1 MNKLRYRIVFNKA
14 RGMLMAVG
22 ESARSCVKGAGQ
34 TGALDSSVPAALGHP
49 ALRRLT
55 LLFGAAFGGFLWAS
69 HVQAQI
75 IADPKA
81 PSQNQAIVLKAAN
94 GVPQV
99 NVREP
104 SAAGVSRNVYSQFDV
119 AKGGA
124 ILNNSR
130 VNVQTELGGWV
141 EANPWLKAG
150 PARVI
155 LNEVNSSNPSALRG
169 YIEVAGQKAE
179 VVIANPSGIS
189 VDGGGFI
196 NVSRAT
202 LSTGSPLMMDGRL
215 TGYDVQR
222 GQIVIDGAGLDASKT
237 DYTALISRS
246 LVLNAA
252 LWAQRLNV
260 VTGVNKVEEGESPAV
275 TEVGKASDAAPQF
288 AIDASRLGGMY
299 ANQIFL
305 VGTEAGV
312 GVRNAGE
319 IGAAAGQLVVTS
331 EGRLENTGTLAASK
345 GMQVTVRD
353 AVDNKGKMQAGEDL
367 ALKSAAVVNGG
378 SISAGGQLVA
388 AVSGDFDNRGGSIE
402 ARRVELGSA
411 NGTLLNA
418 DGKIVQGGS
427 SALNV
432 TVGSANN
439 SDGVLGQAASATD
452 GATGGAGGAGNG
464 SGGGTGPDSGT
475 GAGTGGGAGGTT
487 GSGNTGGTGTG
498 TGTGGTAIPELP
510 AGELKFAAMDNQY
523 GLVTATGG
531 ISLDT
536 TALTNQRG
544 QVNLRTLKIDGGTL
558 DNSQG
563 QIGVQQDATLRLS
576 ALNNQGGRLLA
587 GGAFNASLGE
597 FDNSIGL
604 LQANKL
610 SIDVARYLNNDS
622 GTILHLGTGDAA
634 INVGGKLQQTGG
646 KLETAGNLDLRTG
659 EISGTG
665 SKLNIGG
672 NFALTSGA
680 TGAEQGDWR
689 IGGSAQMDTGA
700 LTNTSGAIAAA
711 GDLSLKA
718 AALSNQHGQIST
730 GGQASLQVAGDV
742 DNTSGQLQAQKA
754 MTLAAS
760 GAVRNQDGSIETLG
774 SQSSLAVDA
783 AAIDNSTGRIVNAG
797 SGPLALKAATIS
809 NSGNIGGNGAM
820 NIDAA
825 IVANAAQGRMT
836 AAGDVT
842 LNVSSLLKNEGSISN
857 GGSFTLSQSRSALAN
872 SGEILAK
879 GPLKIENAS
888 IDNRAGTIATAEGST
903 SRIDIASGSLQND
916 AGTIRAD
923 GSASARIVGDASN
936 AGGYLGSGGALELRA
951 GGGIN
956 NDSGRIE
963 SRDELVLAGDALTN
977 RAGSIVSAGAGQS
990 SLTISRYIT
999 NNGLIGSNGSMAIG
1013 AESLTNGASGAITAM
1028 SDLDLKVRSELT
1040 NLDGQ
1045 ISTQGKLNFD
1055 QQGASLRNS
1064 GTITSKGAATL
1075 NARELDNRDGQIITA
1090 SGSGIAS
1097 SVGKLDNRSGII
1109 SSGADTVINAAGAID
1124 NGAGEIQA
1132 AHDLQLSAGGAITN
1146 AGGLVQATG
1155 AGSTVQLNADSI
1167 DNTTGR
1173 IVNVGTGTTSLA
1185 ANGHIEN
1192 SGQIAGNGKLELS
1205 ADSLRNQAQGT
1216 VSAAGDM
1223 ALAVHASLDNAGA
1236 ISSDGTL
1243 QANQAGL
1250 NLRNSGTMVA
1260 AGAVDLTTATLNN
1273 DGGKLATAQGS
1284 NASVNLNAQGISN
1297 QGGTIMSDNKADLH
1311 VAGDI
1316 VNNGGLLQARSD
1328 MGIEAGGTVKNDG
1341 GNIEA
1346 VSATSSLHLKA
1357 GDLANDTGRI
1367 VNVGTGRTTVEAAH
1381 GITSN
1386 GTIAGNGA
1394 LEISAATLENKAN
1407 GTIASAQG
1415 MTTTVTGSLANA
1427 GTINSG
1433 GTLQLNAN
1441 GATVTNSKLIVSQG
1455 QLTLHAGDLVNDGGQ
1470 LATAKDSGAAMT
1482 IDAASIS
1489 NRSGVIMS
1497 DAAATIDSTGKLDN
1511 TQGTLQ
1517 SASSLDIDAAGAMSN
1532 NGGVVEALAS
1542 NATLGLHA
1550 GSLANGTGRIVNV
1563 GSSATT
1569 VSVDTTLDNAGLI
1582 AGNGNLAMTAA
1593 DLANRTGGTI
1603 AASGGK
1609 LDLTVGHGM
1618 DNAGAISSRT
1628 TFTLN
1633 AAGKAVRNS
1642 GQLVSGTDASLTMGA
1657 FTNDGG
1663 QLVTVKNGGGNLR
1676 LDAASVSNASGA
1688 IVADGSANITSR
1700 GTLGNQGG
1708 VIETSASSGTLDI
1721 TSGTIDNG
1729 TGRIVNVGTGATT
1742 ITAGGA
1748 VTSSGQIAGNGTLNI
1763 GAATLDNTSAGGI
1776 SSGANL
1782 NFGVRQSL
1790 SNAGKISSGG
1800 ILTFEQAAAQFSN
1813 SGQIASA
1820 GAINVHAASINNNGG
1835 QIATATAGGANI
1847 ALDSVGAMSNRG
1859 GAIAAAG
1866 NASVVSGAGF
1876 DNTQGQVQAAGN
1888 LTVDASGILTNNSG
1902 ALEALGAGS
1911 RLDVQASSIN
1921 NLAGRIVNAGNART
1935 SITSASSIINSGT
1948 MAGNGALVLNAQT
1961 LQNQAG
1967 GVVSAVTT
1975 LDLLVRQQ
1983 LDNQGGTISSGG
1995 ALTFNQAGATFAN
2008 SGRMGSGGEMSIV
2021 ASSIANDGG
2030 QLYTVSGTGR
2040 GITLQAN
2047 SLSNLGGAVS
2057 ADGLLLATINGAVGN
2072 NGGTLHAG
2080 ADLTLNAAGAL
2091 NNGSG
2096 TIEAAGAASKL
2107 TVNAQSVAS
2116 SGRIVNAGSG
2126 NTAITSAGGITNS
2139 GTIAGNGAL
2148 ELHASTLLNQAGG
2161 QLGSGTSMLLD
2172 VNQQLDNQGTI
2183 GSGGTLT
2190 FDEASATFSN
2200 SGQVA
2205 AKGRA
2210 LINASTFT
2218 NSGQV
2223 STVDGY
2229 GAELAITTN
2238 GFANS
2243 GQLVADGKAT
2253 LTIAGVANNA
2263 GGTVQAGTDLQLT
2276 SGSALQNNGG
2286 VIEAVGA
2293 GSTLT
2298 INSDSIDNGTGRIA
2312 NKGNGSTQLL
2322 SRGAIAN
2329 NGTIAG
2335 MGNLLLSGTT
2345 LWNGVSGTIASG
2357 QGMDLAITQQLN
2369 NQGKVNSGGT
2379 LTFNQTGAGFVN
2391 SGQVLSGGNAFISAQ
2406 YVNNDGGTLGTAGG
2420 SGADLTLNTPQLSN
2434 SGGRIATDRD
2444 LFVSAGTVGSLGEI
2458 FGGRDLAISMNGDYV
2473 QNAGT
2478 QQVHSNRDLS
2488 LAVTGNITNN
2498 GTLGAEGT
2506 LTLSG
2511 NQVTNQAGAVI
2522 EGGAVAIR
2530 AAGDLANSGEING
2543 ESELDLVAANIS
2555 NTSGIVGGNV
2565 TVRTSNLNNTGAN
2578 ALIGS
2583 TGNMALGVDGT
2594 LNNVQDGTLYSSGS
2608 MVIGATNGGL
2618 SAQVNNV
2625 SSTIEA
2631 SGNLGLNAVKLQNI
2645 RDNASIV
2652 QVTRTETVNM
2662 AMPSWY
2668 KPGGNP
2674 NSYDPGSSN
2683 YTPWEVYFVN
2693 PADILESEK
2702 LITPDGYE
2710 ITRAV
2715 IRTHAN
2721 DSAFFS
2727 ALSGYFAKWGS
2738 RSRIPTSDG
2747 VRVIYY
2753 YESRTATNPDQGGA
2767 AQDAYQLPD
2776 SRQVEWNTPEYNF
2789 SSAYGSCSTNCLRI
2803 VTQPAYDDPVHTILR
2818 HTERHTGTQ
2827 TSDQLEEK
2835 RVANHTIVEDQISPS
2850 AGKAGQILSG
2860 GNMRLTVTNT
2870 LDNSLS
2876 EIKALGSLT
2885 LDGKP
2890 AIVNDAAKLLRRHS
2904 FSGTFTTYT
2913 GRYTAAWSNADINQ
2927 EIGAIS
2933 GTMLGAQGVFISAR
2947 SFRNVDI
2954 SAGTVGNFRDSV
2966 NVIGSG
2972 INGAASAGAHASAGG
2987 GNGGGAGGNVSG
2999 SAAGAYANL
3008 ANRLGSSGAGANLG
3022 SAGQAG
3028 NSGYSNQL
3036 LAGSTAS
3043 GSGAGNSLDTEG
3055 AAQSGGP
3062 AREGALLGRLSNQTR
3077 NSTLGNVNTAAG
3089 NALGQSAAAVRGESI
3104 SGVKKISPGGLFLR
3118 NPDPKG
3124 EYLFE
3129 TRPQFAKQDQWTSS
3143 DYLLD
3148 KLALDHATTQK
3159 RLGDGFYEQRLVRE
3173 QLSEL
3178 TGRAPSAGPGDDSL
3192 YKQMLNNAAS
3202 FAQQFGLRPG
3212 VSLSP
3217 EQVSHLTSDIV
3228 WLESQ
3233 AVQLP
3238 DGSIE
3243 TVLVPKVYL
3252 AHVDANAVKHS
3263 GALVTGATVTID
3275 VSETI
3280 MNQGGVIDS
3289 GNGRTLLLAGED
3301 IVNRGGTIKGGDV
3314 ALQAGRDIKNETLTV
3329 DSKWSSKVN
3338 GGSFTSLSNQ
3348 ATISATR
3355 GLVMDAG
3362 RNLTDLAG
3370 TINAGASASI
3380 FAGNNISFDT
3390 VKTGSTEYGKIGG
3403 TTINN
3408 SATYNQLSRVN
3419 VGGDLLMAAT
3429 GNLELTGTQ
3438 VSMDS
3443 GKLLA
3448 GGSVNIRA
3456 VTDEVKTNEQ
3466 GQRGKN
3472 WSRDIHENQAVVGA
3486 RVSSANDLLV
3496 SAGINQSSDLNV
3508 MGSTVAAGGALTLK
3522 ASNDLNIVSVS
3533 ETHLSDVAM
3542 HSESRSFAKKR
3553 SSTATDYNA
3562 STLAIGST
3570 IKGGNVVATSGG
3582 DTLVKASTV
3591 LADKD
3596 LSIDA
3601 KGGLSIVSAEE
3612 TSKSASTRE
3621 EKKSGF
3627 SVSFSSGNLS
3637 TGYGK
3642 SSTSSQSAQETVTQ
3656 HASSIGALDGS
3667 VKLKS
3672 GETLQVVAS
3681 DIAAKENLTLIGK
3694 NVDLAAAQNTT
3705 QSQLATQGKS
3715 SGFGV
3720 GFTVNPVAAFKDAYK
3735 SSTENSKS
3743 GSFVGKEFAKAEG
3756 AVEGASAALSV
3767 VNMQMGSNRSNSTQ
3781 NHATSEARTSTL
3793 MAGKDLTIL
3802 ATDGSITSQG
3812 AQISAEGNALILA
3825 KDNIKLDVAHN
3836 TESRSQDSKKSGFS
3850 IDTRSVQV
3858 IGMLNNS
3865 GKGNGDTDTVTGTKL
3880 SVGGSTTMA
3889 TQTGDIALTGANVV
3903 SEGSLS
3909 INAARDLTITSAQDT
3924 LHNANQSNNKAIG
3937 KVVVSDTERFSGYHN
3952 EKHKDNSDQ
3961 VTQVASNVSSLKGD
3975 VNLTAGQKYTQAS
3988 SNVLAGN
3995 DVNITAKTIDITAL
4009 QNTGSHQESNSDL
4022 KIGAFAR
4029 ISSPLID
4036 LANNVEAARKSDGR
4050 LKAMQGM
4057 AATANAYQAASAIN
4071 SMTGGAGSG
4080 VLVKGEAGI
4089 GFASSSNSSNS
4100 NDSTAQGSTINGGRN
4115 VTLTATD
4122 GDIHATGATLNAGK
4136 TLSLDAAQNIVF
4148 DASQS
4153 TLHSDGKNKSS
4164 GVEAGVGFQV
4174 GAQTGMYVYA
4184 SANMGKGH
4192 NNNDSTVNNNT
4203 ELKADTINIRSKGD
4217 TTLKGATA
4225 TANTINTDVGG
4236 KLAVE
4241 SLQDTSEFDSK
4252 QTNVG
4257 VRVQVAIGTAW
4268 SASGNVSQQNGK
4280 GSYAGVGQQ
4289 SGLFA
4294 GDGGYH
4300 VKAET
4305 IDLKGG
4311 AIASTNAAASELTTN
4326 KLTTSNIEN
4335 KMTYSASNVS
4345 MAGGTGGNSEL
4356 LKDDAGKILPLSQQ
4370 NQAFGTA
4377 KDGNVAPG
4385 LPMVEKG
4392 SDSST
4397 TYATVT
4403 DGKITIGGVTTNSV
4417 KDLGINTDASKAN
4430 TALDKLPD
4438 LQKLLKD
4445 QQAMSAATGAVIA
4458 TGKQIAGDIALG
4470 AAKAEKAAEATL
4482 KDPKSTDEQKLA
4494 ATKASEEAKQ
4504 TLKDWGTGGI
4514 YSRALNA
4521 GVGVLTGVMAG
4532 QGGGQ
4537 ITANAI
4543 APTVAKTVGDIGSE
4557 LAEKAADDRR
4567 DYLKK
4572 AQDALLSNNLDAVAE
4587 YEAKALEADALV
4599 AKWDE
4604 NGAYRVALHAAT
4616 QGLLG
4621 GLTSGNTGALESAAG
4636 VVGGNLGQQ
4645 LAADFGNAEAD
4656 RLGLKDDA
4664 RKEFV
4669 NAFQQTGAVVGG
4681 MISGA
4686 AAGNVMNQTADVGAV
4701 LAAAQGGQ
4709 AAETVDTFNRR
4720 LHWYTENPLI
4730 KKLAVEKAKEEC
4742 RGVKQCESLRALKY
4756 GDALERVAKGMID
4769 DEQAQKNADY
4779 LLALQKVSQKP
4790 TSEGAMGSFADYI
4803 ETLKEAR
4810 QMLAKY
4816 EGQPMLVNGKP
4827 IIGEDGKPLTYFS
4840 ATKAE
4845 RADKYAE
4852 SVMSGEPDPLFPQRE
4867 ARDAKRLEDF
4877 GAINGSAKKDYIVE
4891 ETFLGGKVL
4900 DGTLSALGKLWTGVE
4915 KVLGYEAAA
4924 GLKGGASR
4932 EIVAASSLGEKQ
4944 AIEEA
4949 RLAGGGSDA
4958 VPGPVSFM
4966 GGDDQFLK
4974 NASKRLDIDPNGKF
4988 DVIAHGS
4995 THRIE
5000 IMTANGP
5007 VVVDHRV
5014 ASKLIESAPGY
5025 NGQPIRLL
5033 SCETG
5038 ACDTGFAQNMAN
5050 KMGKAI
5056 EAPTDLVWAYGNG
5069 KMVVAPR
5076 MSPDPKSPF
5085 FNQPDLSKQGTFKI
5099 FRPEK
5104 SK

>member
-34 TGALDSSVPAALGHP
+34 TGALDSSVPAAFGHP

-367 ALKSAAVVNGG
+367 ALKSAAVLNGG
-378 SISAGGQLVA
+378 NISAGGQLVA

-439 SDGVLGQAASATD
+439 SDGVLGQAASAAD

-475 GAGTGGGAGGTT
+475 GAGTGGAGGTT
-487 GSGNTGGTGTG
+487 GSGNTGGAGTG
-498 TGTGGTAIPELP
+498 TGTGGAAIPELP
-510 AGELKFAAMDNQY
+510 AGELKFAAMDNQH

-563 QIGVQQDATLRLS
+563 QIGLQQDATLRLS

-597 FDNSIGL
+597 FDNSSGL

-622 GTILHLGTGDAA
+622 GTMLHLGTGDAT

-646 KLETAGNLDLRTG
+646 KLETAGNLALRTG

-742 DNTSGQLQAQKA
+742 DNTSGQLQANKA

-825 IVANAAQGRMT
+825 TVANAAQGRMT
-836 AAGDVT
+836 AAGEVT
-842 LNVSSLLKNEGSISN
+842 INVSSLLKNEGSISN
-857 GGSFTLSQSRSALAN
+857 GGSFTLSQSQSALVN

-956 NDSGRIE
+956 NDGGRIE
-963 SRDELVLAGDALTN
+963 SRDELVLTGDALTN

-990 SLTISRYIT
+990 SLTIGRYIT
-999 NNGLIGSNGSMAIG
+999 NNGLIGSNGSLNVS
-1013 AESLTNGASGAITAM
+1013 AESLANGASGAITAM

-1223 ALAVHASLDNAGA
+1223 ALAVHASLDNAGT
-1236 ISSDGTL
+1236 ISSAGTL

-1260 AGAVDLTTATLNN
+1260 AGAVDLTIATLNN

-1284 NASVNLNAQGISN
+1284 NASVNLNAQRISN

-1311 VAGDI
+1311 VAGDM

-1367 VNVGTGRTTVEAAH
+1367 VNVGTGSTTVEASH

-1663 QLVTVKNGGGNLR
+1663 QLVTVKNGSGNLR
-1676 LDAASVSNASGA
+1676 LDADSVSNASGA
-1688 IVADGSANITSR
+1688 IVADGSANIASR

-1742 ITAGGA
+1742 LTAGGA
-1748 VTSSGQIAGNGTLNI
+1748 VISSGQIAGNGTLNI
-1763 GAATLDNTSAGGI
+1763 VAATLDNASAGGI

-1790 SNAGKISSGG
+1790 NNAGKFSSGG

-1813 SGQIASA
+1813 SGQIAAA

-1847 ALDSVGAMSNRG
+1847 ALDSVSAMSNRS

-1888 LTVDASGILTNNSG
+1888 LTVNASGVLTNNSG

-1967 GVVSAVTT
+1967 GVVSAATT

-2008 SGRMGSGGEMSIV
+2008 SGRMGSGGEMNIV

-2057 ADGLLLATINGAVGN
+2057 ADGLLLATINGAVDN

-2107 TVNAQSVAS
+2107 TVNSQSVAS

-2190 FDEASATFSN
+2190 FDEASATFGN

-2229 GAELAITTN
+2229 GAELAIATN
-2238 GFANS
+2238 GFSNS

-2263 GGTVQAGTDLQLT
+2263 GGTMQAGTDLQLT

-2391 SGQVLSGGNAFISAQ
+2391 SGQVLSGGNALISAQ

-2420 SGADLTLNTPQLSN
+2420 SGADLMLNTPQLSN
-2434 SGGRIATDRD
+2434 AGGRIATDRD
-2444 LFVSAGTVGSLGEI
+2444 LFVSAGTVGALGEI

-2473 QNAGT
+2473 QNVGT

-2488 LAVTGNITNN
+2488 LTVTGNITNN

-2543 ESELDLVAANIS
+2543 ESALDLVAANIS

-2565 TVRTSNLNNTGAN
+2565 TVRTSNLNNTGPN

-2608 MVIGATNGGL
+2608 MIIGATNGGL

-2631 SGNLGLNAVKLQNI
+2631 SGDLAMNTVSLRNVRENV
-2645 RDNASIV
+2645 SIV
-2652 QVTRTETVNM
+2652 QVKTVDETTHM

-2668 KPGGNP
+2668 SPGGNP
-2674 NSYDPGSSN
+2674 NHYDPQSSN
-2683 YTPWEVYFVN
+2683 YLPFEVYFVN
-2693 PADILESEK
+2693 PADILETEK
-2702 LITPDGYE
+2702 YVTPDGYE

-2721 DSAFFS
+2721 DSAFFN
-2727 ALSGYFAKWGS
+2727 ATSGYGGKWAS
-2738 RSRIPTSDG
+2738 RNRISMSDG
-2747 VRVIYY
+2747 TKVIYY
-2753 YESRTATNPDQGGA
+2753 WDGRTITNPDQGGVST
-2767 AQDAYQLPD
+2767 DAYVRPPD
-2776 SRQVEWNTPEYNF
+2776 GNLDWGNTREYDF
-2789 SSAYGSCSTNCLRI
+2789 SSAYGSCSTNCIRM
-2803 VTQPAYDDPVHTILR
+2803 VTIPGYDDPQHVIRRDTQ
-2818 HTERHTGTQ
+2818 RHTGTQ

-2835 RVANHTIVEDQISPS
+2835 RVAHHTVVEDQVS
-2850 AGKAGQILSG
+2850 ADSGKAGQILSG
-2860 GNMRLTVTNT
+2860 GNIHLTVTDT
-2870 LDNSLS
+2870 LDNSFS
-2876 EIKALGSLT
+2876 EIRAVGT
-2885 LDGKP
+2885 WRVDGMP
-2890 AIVNDAAKLLRRHS
+2890 AIVSSGATLYRRHT
-2904 FSGTFTTYT
+2904 FDGTFTTYT
-2913 GRYTAAWSNADINQ
+2913 GSSTVAWTNP
-2927 EIGAIS
+2927 EIATIIGSGA
-2933 GTMLGAQGVFISAR
+2933 GTIQGGQGVFINAR
-2947 SFRNVDI
+2947 SFRNVDV
-2954 SAGTVGNFRDSV
+2954 SAGTVGNIRDSV

-2972 INGAASAGAHASAGG
+2972 ANGAAGAGTNASASGG
-2987 GNGGGAGGNVSG
+2987 YGGGAGGHFSG
-2999 SAAGAYANL
+2999 SALGAHANVAGNA
-3008 ANRLGSSGAGANLG
+3008 GSSGAGGNLSG
-3022 SAGQAG
+3022 AGLAG
-3028 NSGYSNQL
+3028 NSGASNQL
-3036 LAGSTAS
+3036 LAGGSVSGGGDGGGLSVEGSAHSVAPERQGSFIGRMSNLAQHSKLGDTSTSA
-3043 GSGAGNSLDTEG
+3043 G
-3055 AAQSGGP
+3055 AAI
-3062 AREGALLGRLSNQTR
+3062 
-3077 NSTLGNVNTAAG
+3077 
-3089 NALGQSAAAVRGESI
+3089 GQSAGAVQGENI
-3104 SGVKKISPGGLFLR
+3104 GGVKKVSPGGLFLR
-3118 NPDPKG
+3118 NPNPNG
-3124 EYLFE
+3124 QYLFE
-3129 TRPQFAKQDQWTSS
+3129 TRPQFAKEDQWTSS

-3159 RLGDGFYEQRLVRE
+3159 RLGDGFFEQRLVRE

-3338 GGSFTSLSNQ
+3338 GGSYTSLSNE

-3390 VKTGSTEYGKIGG
+3390 VKTGSTEYGKIAG

-3429 GNLELTGTQ
+3429 GNLNLTGTQ

-3767 VNMQMGSNRSNSTQ
+3767 VNLQMGSNRSNSTQ
-3781 NHATSEARTSTL
+3781 NHASSEARTSTL

-3825 KDNIKLDVAHN
+3825 KDNIKFDVAHN

-3858 IGMLNNS
+3858 IGTLNNN

-3903 SEGSLS
+3903 SEGNLS

-4057 AATANAYQAASAIN
+4057 AAAAQGYQAAQAV
-4071 SMTGGAGSG
+4071 AGKG
-4080 VLVKGEAGI
+4080 TLIKGEVGV

-4100 NDSTAQGSTINGGRN
+4100 KDSTAQGSTINGGRN
-4115 VTLTATD
+4115 VTLTATG
-4122 GDIHATGATLNAGK
+4122 GDIHAAGATLAAGT
-4136 TLSLDAAQNIVF
+4136 TLALDATKDIVLE
-4148 DASQS
+4148 ASQS

-4174 GAQTGMYVYA
+4174 GAQTGVYVYA
-4184 SANMGKGH
+4184 AANMGKGY
-4192 NNNDSTVNNNT
+4192 NKNDSTINNNT

-4225 TANTINTDVGG
+4225 TANTINIDVGG

-4257 VRVQVAIGTAW
+4257 VRVQAAIGNAW
-4268 SASGNVSQQNGK
+4268 SASGNVSLQNGK

-4300 VKAET
+4300 VKADT

-4311 AIASTNAAASELTTN
+4311 AIASTNSVTSELTTN
-4326 KLTTSNIEN
+4326 KLTSSNIEN
-4335 KMTYSASNVS
+4335 KMTYSASYVS
-4345 MAGGTGGNSEL
+4345 VSGSTQPGGEKGDSSAESNTEQDDQSAGVIREEGQL
-4356 LKDDAGKILPLSQQ
+4356 
-4370 NQAFGTA
+4370 FGDR
-4377 KDGNVAPG
+4377 KSGNVTPEV
-4385 LPMVEKG
+4385 PMYSKH

-4403 DGKITIGGVTTNSV
+4403 DGKITIGGMTSGSV
-4417 KDLGINTDASKAN
+4417 KNLGISTDAGESSD
-4430 TALDKLPD
+4430 TLDKLPD
-4438 LQKLLKD
+4438 FQKLLKD
-4445 QQAMSAATGAVIA
+4445 QRAISAAAGTLIANREVIA
-4458 TGKQIAGDIALG
+4458 KLGNTMAEAVTKAVWGGAGSGELPKFDINKAIYDPFAHYYPKVTLSLEADSERERFVALG
-4470 AAKAEKAAEATL
+4470 IIPENKVPQMSHAPGSVDIDVGGVRFSTNLISDPNRAVLYTAETTYFRPKDTSLTENTNAAAMAIRPEDMEARITAGQTERLDAAWYATRVVGY
-4482 KDPKSTDEQKLA
+4482 
-4494 ATKASEEAKQ
+4494 Q
-4504 TLKDWGTGGI
+4504 TWDFFTGGFV
-4514 YSRALNA
+4514 SRHDQRVSGYTRGEISETNFYNATALDGAGTVGGMLLAGRAGGYVLNRTGGGYLSSAAAGATGGAIFDGVHQGTQNVVHAMTDGQSGKSGFSAEEFEDSLAYGAMFGYGGKFLAEYGQHTIQFKRFEPGVFNANPFELVPPRTSSGGVPASSENA
-4521 GVGVLTGVMAG
+4521 GEYWLLSARPEVVGEYSLLKAKPGVAERSTWNASQVIGGGEIQAGASHSASKALTGEAEFVGPVKPANWDALTAHQDG
-4532 QGGGQ
+4532 HALSVHGGGVTDADLVMRARTGVKPNNASGPIPPLSSAFYSDELLILTDQ
-4537 ITANAI
+4537 TIRLNGGLRNAIARQPGEPVVRVEVQDVGELGYDLGYGYRRIGPTANTTANA
-4543 APTVAKTVGDIGSE
+4543 APGP
-4557 LAEKAADDRR
+4557 
-4567 DYLKK
+4567 
-4572 AQDALLSNNLDAVAE
+4572 LL
-4587 YEAKALEADALV
+4587 
-4599 AKWDE
+4599 
-4604 NGAYRVALHAAT
+4604 RVD
-4616 QGLLG
+4616 GLR
-4621 GLTSGNTGALESAAG
+4621 S
-4636 VVGGNLGQQ
+4636 
-4645 LAADFGNAEAD
+4645 
-4656 RLGLKDDA
+4656 
-4664 RKEFV
+4664 
-4669 NAFQQTGAVVGG
+4669 
-4681 MISGA
+4681 
-4686 AAGNVMNQTADVGAV
+4686 
-4701 LAAAQGGQ
+4701 AQG
-4709 AAETVDTFNRR
+4709 
-4720 LHWYTENPLI
+4720 I
-4730 KKLAVEKAKEEC
+4730 
-4742 RGVKQCESLRALKY
+4742 
-4756 GDALERVAKGMID
+4756 
-4769 DEQAQKNADY
+4769 
-4779 LLALQKVSQKP
+4779 
-4790 TSEGAMGSFADYI
+4790 
-4803 ETLKEAR
+4803 
-4810 QMLAKY
+4810 Y
-4816 EGQPMLVNGKP
+4816 EYNS
-4827 IIGEDGKPLTYFS
+4827 T
-4840 ATKAE
+4840 
-4845 RADKYAE
+4845 
-4852 SVMSGEPDPLFPQRE
+4852 
-4867 ARDAKRLEDF
+4867 
-4877 GAINGSAKKDYIVE
+4877 
-4891 ETFLGGKVL
+4891 
-4900 DGTLSALGKLWTGVE
+4900 TGVWE
-4915 KVLGYEAAA
+4915 TITVY
-4924 GLKGGASR
+4924 
-4932 EIVAASSLGEKQ
+4932 
-4944 AIEEA
+4944 
-4949 RLAGGGSDA
+4949 
-4958 VPGPVSFM
+4958 P
-4966 GGDDQFLK
+4966 
-4974 NASKRLDIDPNGKF
+4974 
-4988 DVIAHGS
+4988 
-4995 THRIE
+4995 
-5000 IMTANGP
+5000 
-5007 VVVDHRV
+5007 
-5014 ASKLIESAPGY
+5014 APH
-5025 NGQPIRLL
+5025 Q
-5033 SCETG
+5033 
-5038 ACDTGFAQNMAN
+5038 
-5050 KMGKAI
+5050 
-5056 EAPTDLVWAYGNG
+5056 
-5069 KMVVAPR
+5069 
-5076 MSPDPKSPF
+5076 
-5085 FNQPDLSKQGTFKI
+5085 
-5099 FRPEK
+5099 
-5104 SK
+5104 